1 VTTSAPPDT
10 IAPTVPTGL
19 TTSNVTGTSF
29 IVRWASSTDSVGVTG
44 YNVYL
49 NGVYLKTVTN
59 AATTITG
66 MANITSYSIS
76 VQAVDMMKNRSATS
90 SPMIVTTLDSTKPTA
105 PSNLVSSNVTTTS
118 VRVTWTAPTDNVGV
132 SFYNVYRNGAYVATV
147 SGATTRYNF
156 VGLTAGSSYNLSVRA
171 IDALKNFA
179 NSTPLSVTTIQ

>member
-1 VTTSAPPDT
+1 MQAYDAARNKSARSTALSVTTSAPPDT

-29 IVRWASSTDSVGVTG
+29 IVRWASSTDNVGVTG

-118 VRVTWTAPTDNVGV
+118 VRVTWTASTDNVGV
-132 SFYNVYRNGAYVATV
+132 SFFNVYRNGA
-147 SGATTRYNF
+147 SWR
-156 VGLTAGSSYNLSVRA
+156 R
-171 IDALKNFA
+171 
-179 NSTPLSVTTIQ
+179 